1 MIIILKVDSNKVSQ
15 GDTFLALKGQK
26 KDGHDYIL
34 DAIKKG
40 ATTVICEHGDY
51 SVETIVVDDTRTY
64 LEQYLKSKVDLS
76 KVKMIGI
83 TGTNGK
89 TTSCFLTYQLL
100 NLLKVKTAYI
110 GTNGF
115 YIDNKVRELNNT
127 TPDLYDLYMMFEEA
141 ILNDVKVIVM
151 EVSSHSLEQRRIE
164 GIEFD
169 IACYTNLTL
178 EHIDYH
184 KTMDNYLN
192 AKLKLFDK
200 LRNKKIAI
208 INKDDPYS
216 KHFISKDNHNI
227 TYGKEGDAKI
237 LQYQLYLN
245 KSIIKL
251 KLDKEYLITLNL
263 PCKYNIYNYMNAFL
277 IALELGHN
285 IDEIIKLSSLLKP
298 PKGRFDIVNYDSNV
312 IVIDYAH
319 TPDAVENI
327 LTNVEEYKENRIITI
342 LGCGGDR
349 DASKRPLMGKIAID
363 HSDFVIFTN
372 DNPRNESE
380 EIIMKDIVSDLK
392 KDNYIVIYDRE
403 EAIIEGIKQLKENDI
418 LLILGKG
425 HEDYQIIGNEKIHFD
440 DKEIVLRN
448 IVNNKSM

>member
-1 MIIILKVDSNKVSQ
+1 
-15 GDTFLALKGQK
+15 
-26 KDGHDYIL
+26 
-34 DAIKKG
+34 
-40 ATTVICEHGDY
+40 
-51 SVETIVVDDTRTY
+51 TY

-115 YIDNKVRELNNT
+115 FIDDKVRDLNNT

-141 ILNDVKVIVM
+141 ILNDVKAVVM
-151 EVSSHSLEQRRIE
+151 EVSSHALEQRRIE

-216 KHFISKDNHNI
+216 KYFISKDNHNI
-227 TYGKEGDAKI
+227 TYGKEGTASI
-237 LQYQLYLN
+237 LDYQLYLN

-263 PCKYNIYNYMNAFL
+263 PCKYNIYNYMNALL

-298 PKGRFDIVNYDSNV
+298 PKGRFDIVNYNSNV

-327 LTNVEEYKENRIITI
+327 LMNVEEYKENRIITI

-349 DASKRPLMGKIAID
+349 DASKRALMGKIAID
-363 HSDFVIFTN
+363 YSDFVIFTN

-380 EIIMKDIVSDLK
+380 ESIMKDIVSDLI